1 MVLHG
6 IPAYIPLKGT
16 IDLEKEK
23 IRLNKQIEK
32 IDKQISKINKKLNSE
47 FSKRAPKEL
56 IEKENEK
63 LNGLELKKEQLNDQ
77 KSILD

>member
-1 MVLHG
+1 M
-6 IPAYIPLKGT
+6 
-16 IDLEKEK
+16 DLEKEK

-32 IDKQISKINKKLNSE
+32 IEKQITKINKKLSSD
-47 FSKRAPKEL
+47 FSKRAPKDL